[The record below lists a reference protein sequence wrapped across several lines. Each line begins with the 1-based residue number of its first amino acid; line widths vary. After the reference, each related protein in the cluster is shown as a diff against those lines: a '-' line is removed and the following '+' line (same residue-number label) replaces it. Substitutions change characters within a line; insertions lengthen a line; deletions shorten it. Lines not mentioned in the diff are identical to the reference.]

1 MGACM
6 LLTGQTEKIRQQ
18 FPASGNILLHPLE
31 GKTPFRAEPSPRG
44 TDRERDS
51 GGRFVKSGSDM
62 EMVR

>member
-18 FPASGNILLHPLE
+18 FPAAGNILLHPLE
-31 GKTPFRAEPSPRG
+31 GKNPLQGGTPRG

-51 GGRFVKSGSDM
+51 GGRFVKSGSEM

>member
-6 LLTGQTEKIRQQ
+6 LLTGQTEKYASNS
-18 FPASGNILLHPLE
+18 PAAGNILLHPLE
-31 GKTPFRAEPSPRG
+31 GKTPSRAEPSQRR

-51 GGRFVKSGSDM
+51 GGRFVKSGSEM